1 MSQKATFKKNGG
13 YFING
18 VAYMD
23 CKSTGEP
30 VANVSLDAVSVM
42 GSRALHNRCLSLM
55 SKSERDKLFGSNV
68 STRETKPRG
77 WRWMTE
83 FVTADGTVYHKGV
96 EQPDLKGTRPIT
108 DIEALREKRKKNK
121 EAMKV
126 KEQKN
131 LLTHA
136 KKAKEAKTAA
146 EALKKQKDFLNH
158 KKG

>member
-1 MSQKATFKKNGG
+1 MGKSTFKKNGG

>member
-1 MSQKATFKKNGG
+1 MELTSNSVGCSDCGRLMTVSDTATGG
-13 YFING
+13 ICSN
-18 VAYMD
+18 
-23 CKSTGEP
+23 CTH
-30 VANVSLDAVSVM
+30 
-42 GSRALHNRCLSLM
+42 RRCLSLL
-55 SKSERDKLFGSNV
+55 SKSERDKLFGVNV

-77 WRWMTE
+77 WRWMSE
-83 FVTADGTVYHKGV
+83 FVSAIGTVYHKGV

-121 EAMKV
+121 EVMKV
-126 KEQKN
+126 KEQKA